1 MPFGYLISALLAA
14 AVMLVG
20 VAHAAP
26 AAAEE
31 MRTESGAAIAL
42 SQGANHERDCVGP
55 ERRCVPRPNAAAPAH
70 AFQPAAMAPAGRLA
84 LPTAVAALPLRLAA
98 RAAPPFSILFRNFR
112 S

>member
-42 SQGANHERDCVGP
+42 SQAANHERECVGP
-55 ERRCVPRPNAAAPAH
+55 ERACMPRSDAVAPAH
-70 AFQPAAMAPAGRLA
+70 LFQPGTMAPAGRLA
-84 LPTAVAALPLRLAA
+84 LPPAVLALPSRVAP
-98 RAAPPFSILFRNFR
+98 RAAQPLSILFCNFR